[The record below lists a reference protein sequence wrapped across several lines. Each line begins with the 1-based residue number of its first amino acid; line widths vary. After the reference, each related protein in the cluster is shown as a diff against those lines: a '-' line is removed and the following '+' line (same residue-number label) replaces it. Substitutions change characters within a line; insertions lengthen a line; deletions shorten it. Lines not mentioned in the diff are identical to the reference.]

1 MPTILLIDDDAS
13 LRHGLS
19 VRLRSAGYEVRSAGH
34 PDAAINS
41 ALLEPPDL
49 IILDVHMPRFN
60 GPEFHDCLR
69 FTDRGRRIPVVYLS
83 GSNTAES
90 REAALR
96 RGALAFL
103 SKPYDPDELLA
114 TINKVLHASRSSE
127 DGPDHA
133 DDVAQCVSAPPSPLG

>member
-19 VRLRSAGYEVRSAGH
+19 VRLRSEGYEVRSAGH
-34 PDAAINS
+34 PDAAINA
-41 ALLEPPDL
+41 ALLDPPDL

-69 FTDRGRRIPVVYLS
+69 VTERGRRIPIVYLS

-96 RGALAFL
+96 RGARAFL
-103 SKPYDPDELLA
+103 TKPYDPDELLA
-114 TINKVLHASRSSE
+114 TIVNVLRSSSGAE
-127 DGPDHA
+127 GVRRDPDGA
-133 DDVAQCVSAPPSPLG
+133 AQCAAAPVSPAV